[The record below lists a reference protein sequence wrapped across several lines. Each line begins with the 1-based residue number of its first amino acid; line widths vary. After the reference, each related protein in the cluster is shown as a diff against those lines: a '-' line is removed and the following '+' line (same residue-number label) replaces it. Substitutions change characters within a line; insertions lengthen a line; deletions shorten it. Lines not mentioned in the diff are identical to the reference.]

1 MKQLSHSITLS
12 LEKPRGHIPLR
23 SFPPSCHIRTRS
35 LTQAARCWAFFDS
48 VEQAAFRQRRAF
60 IDEERAS
67 VPAPQPRSARAD
79 GHLPSPHGRFPAQT
93 RLAGAATAAAP
104 GGCCRPSPGGVHRAA
119 TSARGG
125 HRGCSRATFAWGS
138 VYAVGRG
145 GRVRPRGLNC
155 GSAGLPPAARFH
167 SCFLLRRLPLSER
180 VETGVRVGGR
190 REARCQSAAAL
201 QRRRA
206 REKEGT
212 SFPGEALLAL
222 PLPAGL
228 AAPPGGIRR
237 AGIGLAPQS
246 RPARGVGA
254 ASRPL
259 SAPARPPPLPPLTGG
274 GVRAAGGARACV
286 RVSAGGRGG
295 AAAGRGARRVG
306 TASTAVA
313 AEERVRCGALR
324 G

>member
-12 LEKPRGHIPLR
+12 MEKPRGHIPLR

-67 VPAPQPRSARAD
+67 VPAPQPGSARAE

-138 VYAVGRG
+138 AYAVGSG

-167 SCFLLRRLPLSER
+167 SCFLLRHLPLSPSEWKQECAWAAAER
-180 VETGVRVGGR
+180 LAVSQPPRCKGGERGR
-190 REARCQSAAAL
+190 RRGPA
-201 QRRRA
+201 
-206 REKEGT
+206 
-212 SFPGEALLAL
+212 FPGKL
-222 PLPAGL
+222 
-228 AAPPGGIRR
+228 
-237 AGIGLAPQS
+237 
-246 RPARGVGA
+246 
-254 ASRPL
+254 
-259 SAPARPPPLPPLTGG
+259 
-274 GVRAAGGARACV
+274 C
-286 RVSAGGRGG
+286 
-295 AAAGRGARRVG
+295 
-306 TASTAVA
+306 
-313 AEERVRCGALR
+313 
-324 G
+324 

>member
-12 LEKPRGHIPLR
+12 MEKPRGRIPLR

-48 VEQAAFRQRRAF
+48 VEQATFRQRRAF

-104 GGCCRPSPGGVHRAA
+104 GGCCRPSPGSVHRAA

-138 VYAVGRG
+138 AYAVGSG

-167 SCFLLRRLPLSER
+167 SCFLLRHLPLSPSEWKQECAWAAAER
-180 VETGVRVGGR
+180 LAVSQPPRCKGGERGR
-190 REARCQSAAAL
+190 RRGPAFPGKLCWRCLCLPASRLLPGASAERESASH
-201 QRRRA
+201 RRA
-206 REKEGT
+206 AR
-212 SFPGEALLAL
+212 PGGWGRLLARYRHL
-222 PLPAGL
+222 
-228 AAPPGGIRR
+228 
-237 AGIGLAPQS
+237 
-246 RPARGVGA
+246 
-254 ASRPL
+254 
-259 SAPARPPPLPPLTGG
+259 PARPPSLP
-274 GVRAAGGARACV
+274 
-286 RVSAGGRGG
+286 
-295 AAAGRGARRVG
+295 
-306 TASTAVA
+306 
-313 AEERVRCGALR
+313 
-324 G
+324 